1 MPGAAVAVRR
11 KMGRSRFGWLMAATV
26 VYVLFCVMV
35 YGRCTGLLPGV
46 AIEDVFIQRGLD
58 TGVIVELANI
68 AIALAL
74 AGGILF
80 NLVTAAWIW
89 LRLGFWQWCI
99 TVVVAFCAVCSL
111 AGLIVGVPPLLS
123 LFAGCC
129 GIMALVGWAFGLTY
143 VQFCVI
149 GNIWVPCTAV
159 IAASGY
165 LVYAA
170 VRRFGAVSAAWKVVR
185 VLAVGAAAVQIAAM
199 VMLLC
204 HYAGTFDYAFYECVK
219 DLKMIAEMFDTTYV
233 IVNLV
238 IYILLGVLLLALDII
253 AARLLRRQA

>member
-89 LRLGFWQWCI
+89 LRLGFW
-99 TVVVAFCAVCSL
+99 
-111 AGLIVGVPPLLS
+111 
-123 LFAGCC
+123 
-129 GIMALVGWAFGLTY
+129 
-143 VQFCVI
+143 
-149 GNIWVPCTAV
+149 
-159 IAASGY
+159 
-165 LVYAA
+165 
-170 VRRFGAVSAAWKVVR
+170 
-185 VLAVGAAAVQIAAM
+185 
-199 VMLLC
+199 
-204 HYAGTFDYAFYECVK
+204 
-219 DLKMIAEMFDTTYV
+219 
-233 IVNLV
+233 
-238 IYILLGVLLLALDII
+238 
-253 AARLLRRQA
+253 